1 MILALL
7 LIAPALT
14 SPTLEASL
22 SIPVQ
27 DSQPIQWP
35 SSLYGSAQIWSDD
48 SFYNEIKRTN
58 FKTLTTTIET
68 TFQDAYGYLAGNFH
82 FNQFSCVIHPIN
94 PEQVVDVTNLAG
106 NPSKQLDSLATTFMN
121 DLLKTGFYF
130 ENFEA
135 DSLNSTQIQAL
146 LDIDSVKYV
155 GDTTGFGRVNVKL
168 SGPGYVLPRLLKSN
182 KMVIILEGVQEIWKR
197 SDGAVVLRVDGY
209 GKIASILNLK
219 SLKGTLQLTGGSP
232 YFTGASSSSN
242 TKNIAAT
249 NTGNSKLRIA
259 GIVIGSILLAGI
271 LIAFILILKN
281 YKK

>member
-1 MILALL
+1 
-7 LIAPALT
+7 
-14 SPTLEASL
+14 
-22 SIPVQ
+22 
-27 DSQPIQWP
+27 
-35 SSLYGSAQIWSDD
+35 
-48 SFYNEIKRTN
+48 
-58 FKTLTTTIET
+58 
-68 TFQDAYGYLAGNFH
+68 
-82 FNQFSCVIHPIN
+82 
-94 PEQVVDVTNLAG
+94 
-106 NPSKQLDSLATTFMN
+106 MN

-219 SLKGTLQLTGGSP
+219 SLKGTLQLTGGTP
-232 YFTGASSSSN
+232 YFTGASSN
-242 TKNIAAT
+242 TTPTTKNKAAT

-271 LIAFILILKN
+271 LIAFVLILKN